1 LHANLSRGY
10 VAIAAAVTIPLT
22 LLTRYAARKQL
33 HGMLLRGGTVHTV
46 VVAGSAHE
54 IENVV
59 AHIKRAPY
67 AGFRV
72 VKAFVLD
79 GGRVG
84 NPELTADIEMVAANV
99 DDLARLVKDAEADT
113 LAIAGTSV
121 FPTGALRRLSWSLE
135 DKPIQLIV
143 APAVTDFA
151 GPRIVVRPVDGLPL
165 LHIDEPDLSGAKL
178 ALKAVLDT
186 VLATCLLLLL
196 SPVLVA
202 IAGAILVTEGRP
214 VLFKQS
220 RVGHQARPF
229 RMWKFRTMVVGAER
243 QRAELDKRNDHDG
256 LLFKLHQDPRVTTVG
271 RFLRRHSLD
280 EMPQL
285 FNVVRG
291 SMSLVGPRPPLP
303 AEVELYGDEM
313 RRRLLVKPG
322 MTGLWQIN
330 GRSDLPWPEAVRLD
344 LFYVENWTP
353 ALDLMVLWK
362 TLPVVIRGRGGY

>member
-1 LHANLSRGY
+1 
-10 VAIAAAVTIPLT
+10 
-22 LLTRYAARKQL
+22 
-33 HGMLLRGGTVHTV
+33 MHTV

-84 NPELTADIEMVAANV
+84 SPELTADIDLVAANL
-99 DDLARLVKDAEADT
+99 DDLARLVNDADADT

-135 DKPIQLIV
+135 GKPVQLIV
-143 APAVTDFA
+143 APALTDFA

-165 LHIDEPDLSGAKL
+165 LHIDEPDLGGAKL
-178 ALKAVLDT
+178 ALKTVLDRI
-186 VLATCLLLLL
+186 LASGLLVLL
-196 SPVLVA
+196 SPVLLA
-202 IAGAILVTEGRP
+202 IAAAILITEGRP
-214 VLFKQS
+214 LLFKQS
-220 RVGHQARPF
+220 RVGHQGRPF
-229 RMWKFRTMVVGAER
+229 RMWKFRTMVVGAEE
-243 QRAELDKRNDHDG
+243 QLTELDHRNEYDG
-256 LLFKLHQDPRVTTVG
+256 LLFKIHEDPRVTRVG

-303 AEVELYGDEM
+303 AEVERYGEDM
-313 RRRLLVKPG
+313 RRRLMVKPG

-330 GRSDLPWPEAVRLD
+330 GRSDLAWPEAVRLD